1 MAIKDQRAG
10 RVRFGAFEVDLRS
23 GALYPAGAVG
33 DDRKTLLREQPLRV
47 LQMLI
52 EGGGKVITR
61 EEIKKR
67 LWPNDTIVDFGHSI
81 NVAIGI
87 LRQALDDAADNP
99 RYIKTLVRQGYQL
112 IVPVEWQE
120 GTADLPKAENLQNS
134 APLLAN
140 CGGLTGKRISRY
152 RVLEVLGG
160 GGMGVVYRA
169 EDLKLARPVALKFL
183 PEEIVVQPAAIQ
195 RFERE
200 AQTAS
205 ALNHPN
211 ICTVHGIEEY
221 EGKPFIIMELLEGE
235 ALSTRLVQSHGPLA
249 LTAFLDIAM
258 QVCSGLQAAHAKGII
273 HRDVKPANIF
283 LTRDGPAKILDF
295 GLAKLASS
303 PERQAAPTEDTSL
316 PVLSSPQE
324 AVAQRSSL
332 HDLPSLTATG
342 TALGT
347 FAYMSPEQIRKE
359 ELDCRT
365 DLFSF
370 GLVLYEMATGCRA
383 FPGESIEVVHEAIL
397 NETPSSARVLNSEV
411 PQRLNTIICK
421 ALEKDPAHR
430 YQSSAEMRNDLL
442 LVQKELRPGVHLA
455 RSWLAMAAAIL
466 VLFAV
471 STLYWRFHSSI
482 TLSSSDT
489 LVLADM
495 NNQTGD
501 TALGDGM
508 NLALQVALQQ
518 TPYLNLLGGDK
529 VHDTLRLLGLS
540 EDARITPEVAG
551 QVCRKTNSRAV
562 ISASISDAGNRF
574 RIGVSA
580 IDCQSGKTLEHV
592 VHEAEKR
599 EDIVRTLGLYASQLR
614 LKLGESRDSVGR
626 FNQPLDQATSSSP
639 DALHFLASGYKKQLS
654 GDIPG
659 ALSSYERAIEK
670 DPNFALAYAAQGS
683 GNQWLGKPAQA
694 LISFTKAF
702 ELRNRLTIPSRYQ
715 VETIYYGDGRN
726 EWDKECRVAQ
736 EWVQAFP
743 RDVIARTNF
752 SSCLERL
759 GRHDEQL
766 VQSREAA
773 RLLPSA
779 PTLMH
784 LLLAAKHA
792 QRIEEARAA
801 YDEAILRGENSPRLH
816 LYHALL
822 AFLQNDTSGMQKE
835 WAWASQDPI
844 PGRFVLYQESK
855 AEGFYGR
862 SRNAHRL
869 VQMDVGSSM
878 KAGFLSDAAA
888 FEVSDALRGTESGNL
903 RESQALVTDALRK
916 SQDRD
921 VLILAALTFARA
933 GNTEQSQKLVD
944 KLNQLF
950 PNDFTIQTFSLPAT
964 RAAIKLAQNDPAAAI
979 ETLRPVT
986 PYDLAISDS
995 FDNVYP
1001 AYLRGLAYLRLK
1013 KGDLAAAEFRKVLD
1027 HSGVVQGSVTG
1038 ALSILQLG
1046 RAQVLMRDEEAARKS
1061 YEDFLTLWKSA
1072 DPDLHIYK
1080 EAKAEYGA
1088 LRKTAQCRSR
1098 AGVPDSL
1105 GYPASPFADL
1115 AENNVLAGFMT
1126 CLAKTA
1132 RRLPTSHHFSRP
1144 RSQRRPKL

>member
-1 MAIKDQRAG
+1 MPIEGQRAG
-10 RVRFGAFEVDLRS
+10 RVRLGTFEVDLHS
-23 GALYPAGAVG
+23 GALYPAGTVG
-33 DDRKTLLREQPLRV
+33 DDHKTPLREQPLRV

-52 EGGGKVITR
+52 EGGGKVVTR

-67 LWPNDTIVDFGHSI
+67 LWPNDTIVDFDHSI

-87 LRQALDDAADNP
+87 LRQTLGDAADNP
-99 RYIKTLVRQGYQL
+99 RYIKTLVRQGYRL
-112 IVPVEWQE
+112 MVPVEWQE
-120 GTADLPKAENLQNS
+120 STTEARKPEYPQTS
-134 APLLAN
+134 APLLASR
-140 CGGLTGKRISRY
+140 GGLTGTRISRY

-169 EDLKLARPVALKFL
+169 EDLKLGRPVALKFL
-183 PEEIVVQPAAIQ
+183 PEEVTDQQAAIQ

-205 ALNHPN
+205 ALNHSN
-211 ICTVHGIEEY
+211 ICTIYGIEEY
-221 EGKPFIIMELLEGE
+221 EGKPFIVMELLEGE
-235 ALSTRLVQSHGPLA
+235 TLSTRLAQSHGPLA

-273 HRDVKPANIF
+273 HRDIKPANIF
-283 LTRDGPAKILDF
+283 LTKAGPAKILDF

-303 PERQAAPTEDTSL
+303 REQQAAPTEDTSL
-316 PVLSSPQE
+316 PVSSSPQE
-324 AVAQRSSL
+324 PAQRSSH

-397 NETPSSARVLNSEV
+397 HQTPSSPRALNSAV
-411 PQRLNTIICK
+411 PRRLNTIVCK
-421 ALEKDPAHR
+421 ALEKDRAHR
-430 YQSSAEMRNDLL
+430 YQSAAEMRKDLP
-442 LVQKELRPGVHLA
+442 LVQKELRPGIHLA
-455 RSWLAMAAAIL
+455 RSWLVIAAAAL
-466 VLFAV
+466 VLFGA
-471 STLYWRFHSSI
+471 LYRGFHSRI

-495 NNQTGD
+495 SNQTSD
-501 TALGDGM
+501 AALGDGL

-529 VHDTLRLLGLS
+529 VHETARQLGLS
-540 EDARITPEVAG
+540 DDTRITPEVAA

-574 RIGVSA
+574 RTSLSA
-580 IDCQSGKTLEHV
+580 IDCQSSKTLEQV
-592 VHEAEKR
+592 VEEAEKR

-614 LKLGESRDSVGR
+614 LKLGETRDSVGR

-639 DALHFLASGYKKQLS
+639 DALQFLALGYKKQLS

-694 LISFTKAF
+694 LIGFTKAF

-736 EWVQAFP
+736 EWVQAFS
-743 RDVIARTNF
+743 RDVIARINL
-752 SSCLERL
+752 SSCLECM
-759 GRHDEQL
+759 GRHDEEL

-784 LLLAAKHA
+784 LVLSAKYA
-792 QRIEEARAA
+792 QRIEEARET
-801 YDEAILRGENSPRLH
+801 YDEAILRGVDSPRLH

-835 WAWASQDPI
+835 WAWASQNPI
-844 PGRFVLYQESK
+844 RGRFVLYQESK

-869 VQMDVGSSM
+869 VQMDVDSSG
-878 KAGFLSDAAA
+878 KAGFLSDSAA
-888 FEVSDALRGTESGNL
+888 FEISDALRDTETGNL
-903 RESQALVTDALRK
+903 RESQAWVTDALRK
-916 SQDRD
+916 SRDRN
-921 VLILAALTFARA
+921 VLMLAALTFARA
-933 GNTEQSQKLVD
+933 GNTEQSQKLVE
-944 KLNQLF
+944 KLSQLF
-950 PNDFTIQTFSLPAT
+950 PNDFTMQTFSLPAT

-995 FDNVYP
+995 FDNMYP
-1001 AYLRGLAYLRLK
+1001 AYLRGLAYLQLK

-1027 HSGVVQGSVTG
+1027 HSGVVQGFVTG
-1038 ALSILQLG
+1038 ALSILQLA
-1046 RAQVLMRDEEAARKS
+1046 RAQVLMHDEEAARKS
-1061 YEDFLTLWKSA
+1061 YEDFLTLWTNA
-1072 DPDLHIYK
+1072 DPDLPIYK
-1080 EAKAEYGA
+1080 EAKAEYA
-1088 LRKTAQCRSR
+1088 VLRKTAQ
-1098 AGVPDSL
+1098 
-1105 GYPASPFADL
+1105 
-1115 AENNVLAGFMT
+1115 
-1126 CLAKTA
+1126 
-1132 RRLPTSHHFSRP
+1132 
-1144 RSQRRPKL
+1144 

>member
-1 MAIKDQRAG
+1 MPIEDQRVG
-10 RVRFGAFEVDLRS
+10 RVRLGEFEVDLHS

-33 DDRKTLLREQPLRV
+33 DDHKTLLREQPLRV
-47 LQMLI
+47 LQMLV
-52 EGGGKVITR
+52 EGGGRVVTR

-67 LWPNDTIVDFGHSI
+67 LWPNDTIVDFDHSI

-87 LRQALDDAADNP
+87 LRQALGDAANNP
-99 RYIKTLVRQGYQL
+99 RYIKTLVRQGYRL
-112 IVPVEWQE
+112 MVPVEWLE
-120 GTADLPKAENLQNS
+120 TTTEAPKIEYPHTS
-134 APLLAN
+134 APLLASR
-140 CGGLTGKRISRY
+140 GGLTGTRVSHY
-152 RVLEVLGG
+152 RVLEVLRG

-183 PEEIVVQPAAIQ
+183 PEEIVTQPAAIH

-205 ALNHPN
+205 ALNDPN
-211 ICTVHGIEEY
+211 ICTIYGIEEY
-221 EGKPFIIMELLEGE
+221 EGKPFIVMELLEGE
-235 ALSTRLVQSHGPLA
+235 TLSTRLARSHGPLA
-249 LTAFLDIAM
+249 LTAFLDTAM
-258 QVCSGLQAAHAKGII
+258 QVCSGLQAPHAKGII
-273 HRDVKPANIF
+273 HRDIKPANIF
-283 LTRDGPAKILDF
+283 LTKAGPAKILDF

-303 PERQAAPTEDTSL
+303 REQQAAPTEDTSL
-316 PVLSSPQE
+316 PVSSSPRE
-324 AVAQRSSL
+324 PVAQRSSL
-332 HDLPSLTATG
+332 HDLASLTATG

-397 NETPSSARVLNSEV
+397 HQTPSSPRVLNSAV
-411 PQRLNTIICK
+411 PRRLNTIIGK
-421 ALEKDPAHR
+421 SLEKDPAHR
-430 YQSSAEMRNDLL
+430 YQSAAEMRNDLL
-442 LVQKELRPGVHLA
+442 LVQKELRPAVHLA
-455 RSWLAMAAAIL
+455 RSWLAMATAIL
-466 VLFAV
+466 VLFA
-471 STLYWRFHSSI
+471 SSALYWRFDRRT

-501 TALGDGM
+501 TALGVGM

-529 VHDTLRLLGLS
+529 VHETLRLLGLS
-540 EDARITPEVAG
+540 EDARMTPEVAA
-551 QVCRKTNSRAV
+551 QVCRKTNSRGV
-562 ISASISDAGNRF
+562 ISASIGDAGNRF

-592 VHEAEKR
+592 VHEVERR

-614 LKLGESRDSVGR
+614 LKLGESRNSVAR

-639 DALHFLASGYKKQLS
+639 EALQFLARGYKKQLS
-654 GDIPG
+654 GDVP
-659 ALSSYERAIEK
+659 AAVSSYERAIEK

-726 EWDKECRVAQ
+726 QWDKDCRVAQ
-736 EWVQAFP
+736 EWVQAFSG
-743 RDVIARTNF
+743 DVIARINL
-752 SSCLERL
+752 SSCLQYM
-759 GRHDEQL
+759 GRHDEEL

-784 LLLAAKHA
+784 LVLSAKYA
-792 QRIEEARAA
+792 QRIEEARET
-801 YDEAILRGENSPRLH
+801 YDEAVLREVDSPRLH

-822 AFLQNDTSGMQKE
+822 AFLQNDASGMQGE
-835 WAWASQDPI
+835 WAWASQDPVR
-844 PGRFVLYQESK
+844 GRFVLCQESRT
-855 AEGFYGR
+855 EGFYGR

-869 VQMDVGSSM
+869 AQIDVASSM
-878 KAGFLSDAAA
+878 KAGLLSDAAG
-888 FEVSDALRGTESGNL
+888 FEISEALRDAETGN
-903 RESQALVTDALRK
+903 RRQSQALVTDALRK
-916 SQDRD
+916 SQDRI
-921 VLILAALTFARA
+921 VLTLAALTFARA
-933 GNTEQSQKLVD
+933 GNTKESQKLVE

-950 PNDFTIQTFSLPAT
+950 PNDFTIQAFSLPAT
-964 RAAIKLAQNDPAAAI
+964 RAGIKLAQDDPAAAI
-979 ETLRPVT
+979 EILRPVT

-1001 AYLRGLAYLRLK
+1001 AYLRGLAYLQLK
-1013 KGDLAAAEFRKVLD
+1013 KGDLAAAEFRKILD
-1027 HSGVVQGSVTG
+1027 HSGVVQGFVTG
-1038 ALSILQLG
+1038 ALSILQVA
-1046 RAQVLMRDEEAARKS
+1046 RAQVLMHDEEAARKS
-1061 YEDFLTLWKSA
+1061 YEDFLALWKSA
-1072 DPDLHIYK
+1072 DPDLPIYR
-1080 EAKAEYGA
+1080 EAKAEYAA
-1088 LRKTAQCRSR
+1088 LCKTAQ
-1098 AGVPDSL
+1098 
-1105 GYPASPFADL
+1105 
-1115 AENNVLAGFMT
+1115 
-1126 CLAKTA
+1126 
-1132 RRLPTSHHFSRP
+1132 
-1144 RSQRRPKL
+1144 

>member
-1 MAIKDQRAG
+1 MPIEDQPAG
-10 RVRFGAFEVDLRS
+10 RVRLGAFEVDLHS
-23 GALYPAGAVG
+23 GVLYPAGAVG
-33 DDRKTLLREQPLRV
+33 DDHRTLLREQPLRV

-52 EGGGKVITR
+52 EGGGKVVTR

-67 LWPNDTIVDFGHSI
+67 LWPNDTIVDFDHSI

-87 LRQALDDAADNP
+87 LRQTLGDAADNP
-99 RYIKTLVRQGYQL
+99 RYIKTLVRQGYRL
-112 IVPVEWQE
+112 MVPVERQE
-120 GTADLPKAENLQNS
+120 STSGAPNLQYPQTS

-140 CGGLTGKRISRY
+140 RGGLTGTRVSRY

-183 PEEIVVQPAAIQ
+183 PEEVVAQPAAIQ

-200 AQTAS
+200 ARTAS

-211 ICTVHGIEEY
+211 ICTIHGIEEY

-235 ALSTRLVQSHGPLA
+235 ALSTRLAQRHAPFA
-249 LTAFLDIAM
+249 LTTLLDVAI

-283 LTRDGPAKILDF
+283 LTKDGPAKILDF
-295 GLAKLASS
+295 GLAKLASQ
-303 PERQAAPTEDTSL
+303 EEQAATREEISL
-316 PVLSSPQE
+316 AVSKSPQE
-324 AVAQRSSL
+324 RSARQSSFQ
-332 HDLPSLTATG
+332 DLPSLTATG
-342 TALGT
+342 SALGT

-359 ELDCRT
+359 ELDSRT

-397 NETPSSARVLNSEV
+397 HQTPSSPRVLNAAV
-411 PQRLNTIICK
+411 PRRLNTIICK

-430 YQSSAEMRNDLL
+430 YQSAAEMRNDLL
-442 LVQKELRPGVHLA
+442 LVQKELRPVVHLA

-466 VLFAV
+466 VLFAA
-471 STLYWRFHSSI
+471 SALYWRFHSRI

-529 VHDTLRLLGLS
+529 VHETLRLLGLS
-540 EDARITPEVAG
+540 EDARITPDVAR
-551 QVCRKTNSRAV
+551 QVCRKTNSRAA
-562 ISASISDAGNRF
+562 ISASIGDAGNRF

-580 IDCQSGKTLEHV
+580 IDCQSGKTLEDI

-639 DALHFLASGYKKQLS
+639 DALQFLALGYKKQLS

-694 LISFTKAF
+694 LISFTTAF

-726 EWDKECRVAQ
+726 ERDKECRVAQ
-736 EWVQAFP
+736 EWAQAFS
-743 RDVIARTNF
+743 RDVIARINL
-752 SSCLERL
+752 SSCLQYM
-759 GRHDEQL
+759 GRHDEGL

-784 LLLAAKHA
+784 LLLSAKNA
-792 QRIEEARAA
+792 QRIEEARET
-801 YDEAILRGENSPRLH
+801 YDDAILREVDSPRLH

-844 PGRFVLYQESK
+844 RGRFVLYQESR

-869 VQMDVGSSM
+869 VQMDVDSSM

-888 FEVSDALRGTESGNL
+888 FEISDALRDTETGNL
-903 RESQALVTDALRK
+903 RESRALLTDALRK
-916 SQDRD
+916 SQDRI
-921 VLILAALTFARA
+921 VLMLAALTFARA
-933 GNTEQSQKLVD
+933 GNTEQSQKLME

-950 PNDFTIQTFSLPAT
+950 PNDFTIQAFSLPAT

-1001 AYLRGLAYLRLK
+1001 AYLRGLAYLQLK

-1027 HSGVVQGSVTG
+1027 HSGIVQGFVTG

-1046 RAQVLMRDEEAARKS
+1046 RAQVLTHDEEAARRS
-1061 YEDFLTLWKSA
+1061 YEDFLALWKNA
-1072 DPDLHIYK
+1072 DPDLPIYK
-1080 EAKAEYGA
+1080 EAKAEYAA
-1088 LRKTAQCRSR
+1088 LHKTTQ
-1098 AGVPDSL
+1098 
-1105 GYPASPFADL
+1105 
-1115 AENNVLAGFMT
+1115 
-1126 CLAKTA
+1126 
-1132 RRLPTSHHFSRP
+1132 
-1144 RSQRRPKL
+1144 